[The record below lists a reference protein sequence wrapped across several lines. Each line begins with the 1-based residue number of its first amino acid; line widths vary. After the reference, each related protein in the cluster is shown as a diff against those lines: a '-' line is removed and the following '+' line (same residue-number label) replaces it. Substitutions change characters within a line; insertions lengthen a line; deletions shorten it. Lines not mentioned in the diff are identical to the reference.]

1 MTQDPLF
8 PYGPGP
14 GPDPRPGPGEEEVP
28 DPLFPRVED
37 WLTYYFLPVY
47 RRYPGGQF
55 RWCRKW
61 WAHDEAITILTSL
74 WRTWEVCRLE
84 PATGMADWQNNYLYP
99 LLGVL
104 LSPSGPFYRCSTVQG
119 HEESDQLPVDP
130 PPAGVHEQAA

>member
-74 WRTWEVCRLE
+74 WRTWEVCRL
-84 PATGMADWQNNYLYP
+84 
-99 LLGVL
+99 
-104 LSPSGPFYRCSTVQG
+104 SR
-119 HEESDQLPVDP
+119 
-130 PPAGVHEQAA
+130 PPAWRTGRTTTCTPCSGSC